1 MLGNQRKNKFRII
14 AWQHLCLCGS
24 RNRAKALILR
34 RWSDFALH
42 GMKDVNHRILQQQIQ
57 SMANSDQSANTPAST
72 TRDSTHTVSVVDRL
86 VSALGRDIAGGTWKP
101 DETLPT
107 EPEIAHRFGAGRNA
121 VREAVK
127 ILAAK
132 GFVRTE
138 RRAGTIVR
146 SESCWNLL
154 DPEVLSWMLSTV
166 ANRDNLLDEL
176 SELRSII
183 APTVATLAATHASAT
198 ETLRICEAYDQMEKL
213 TDEMPGVIDADVTFH
228 ELLFEATHNRLLV
241 ALVPAFTHLLRT
253 NFEISVRAGK
263 QVNRNL
269 KEHRQIADAISR
281 RDPETAQRATR
292 KLLAKN
298 AADLSEMIKKE
309 RRAKGETG

>member
-1 MLGNQRKNKFRII
+1 MMDRTPN
-14 AWQHLCLCGS
+14 
-24 RNRAKALILR
+24 LR
-34 RWSDFALH
+34 PKKKERET
-42 GMKDVNHRILQQQIQ
+42 VR
-57 SMANSDQSANTPAST
+57 PA
-72 TRDSTHTVSVVDRL
+72 SVVDRL
-86 VSALGRDIAGGTWKP
+86 VSALGRDIAGGVWKP

-146 SESCWNLL
+146 PESCWNLL
-154 DPEVLSWMLSTV
+154 DPEVLGWMLS
-166 ANRDNLLDEL
+166 ALGERDKLLDEL

-183 APTVATLAATHASAT
+183 EPMVAGLAAAHASAT
-198 ETLRICEAYDQMEKL
+198 ETLQICEAYDQMEKL
-213 TDEMPGVIDADVTFH
+213 SEEAQKLVDADIRFH
-228 ELLFEATHNRLLV
+228 KLLFEASHNRLLA
-241 ALVPAFTHLLRT
+241 ALVPAFSLLLRT

-263 QVNRNL
+263 QTSRNL
-269 KEHRQIADAISR
+269 KAHRQIAEAISN

-292 KLLAKN
+292 KLLTKN
-298 AADLSEMIKKE
+298 AGEITEAIRRE
-309 RRAKGETG
+309 RRTRREI

>member
-1 MLGNQRKNKFRII
+1 
-14 AWQHLCLCGS
+14 
-24 RNRAKALILR
+24 
-34 RWSDFALH
+34 
-42 GMKDVNHRILQQQIQ
+42 MKDVNHPVFPPKIQ
-57 SMANSDQSANTPAST
+57 SMANSDQSASSAGNT
-72 TRDSTHTVSVVDRL
+72 TRESIRAISVVDRL
-86 VSALGRDIAGGTWKP
+86 VSALGRDIAGGVWKP
-101 DETLPT
+101 EETLPT

-146 SESCWNLL
+146 PESCWNLL
-154 DPEVLSWMLSTV
+154 DPEVLSWMLS
-166 ANRDNLLDEL
+166 ALSNRDNLLEEL

-183 APTVATLAATHASAT
+183 APTVAALAATHASAL
-198 ETLRICEAYDQMEKL
+198 ETLRICEAYDQMEIL
-213 TDEMPGVIDADVTFH
+213 TDEMPRVIDADVAFH

-241 ALVPAFTHLLRT
+241 ALVPAFSHLLRT

-263 QVNRNL
+263 PASRNL
-269 KEHRQIADAISR
+269 KEHRQIAEAVAR
-281 RDPETAQRATR
+281 RDPEAAQKATR

-298 AADLSEMIKKE
+298 TADLSEMVKKE
-309 RRAKGETG
+309 RRARGETG

>member
-1 MLGNQRKNKFRII
+1 MNDLDSQSLPENRSKPNAGQRSNSRVKTKE
-14 AWQHLCLCGS
+14 HGS
-24 RNRAKALILR
+24 PR
-34 RWSDFALH
+34 
-42 GMKDVNHRILQQQIQ
+42 
-57 SMANSDQSANTPAST
+57 SA
-72 TRDSTHTVSVVDRL
+72 SVVDQL

-146 SESCWNLL
+146 PEFCWNLL
-154 DPEVLSWMLSTV
+154 DPEVLSWMLFALS
-166 ANRDNLLDEL
+166 NRDNLLEEL

-183 APTVATLAATHASAT
+183 APTVAALAATHASAL
-198 ETLRICEAYDQMEKL
+198 ETLRICEAYDEMEKL
-213 TDEMPGVIDADVTFH
+213 TDEMPRVIDADVAFH

-241 ALVPAFTHLLRT
+241 ALVPAFSHLLRT
-253 NFEISVRAGK
+253 HFEISVRAGK
-263 QVNRNL
+263 PASRNL
-269 KEHRQIADAISR
+269 KEHRQIAEAISR
-281 RDPETAQRATR
+281 RDADTAQRATR

-309 RRAKGETG
+309 RRARGETG

>member
-1 MLGNQRKNKFRII
+1 MNDLDHQSLPVNRGVTKAKRPSN
-14 AWQHLCLCGS
+14 S
-24 RNRAKALILR
+24 RAKKTKERESSRSI
-34 RWSDFALH
+34 
-42 GMKDVNHRILQQQIQ
+42 
-57 SMANSDQSANTPAST
+57 
-72 TRDSTHTVSVVDRL
+72 SVVDQL

-101 DETLPT
+101 EETLPT

-154 DPEVLSWMLSTV
+154 DPEVLSWMLSAV
-166 ANRDNLLDEL
+166 ANRDHLLDEL

-183 APTVATLAATHASAT
+183 APTVAALAATHASAM
-198 ETLRICEAYDQMEKL
+198 ETLRICEAYDQMEKS
-213 TDEMPGVIDADVTFH
+213 TDEMPGVIDAEVTFH

-263 QVNRNL
+263 QVSRNL

-309 RRAKGETG
+309 RRARDETG

>member
-1 MLGNQRKNKFRII
+1 MLTFAI
-14 AWQHLCLCGS
+14 HC
-24 RNRAKALILR
+24 R
-34 RWSDFALH
+34 RFS
-42 GMKDVNHRILQQQIQ
+42 Q
-57 SMANSDQSANTPAST
+57 MANSDQSEVSGAKTENRGL
-72 TRDSTHTVSVVDRL
+72 TRSVSVVDRL
-86 VSALGRDIAGGTWKP
+86 VSALGRDIASGVWKP

-107 EPEIAHRFGAGRNA
+107 EPELAHRFGAGRNA

-146 SESCWNLL
+146 PEFCWNLL
-154 DPEVLSWMLSTV
+154 ASEVLNWMLSAS
-166 ANRDNLLDEL
+166 ANKDNLLDEL
-176 SELRSII
+176 TELRAII
-183 APTVATLAATHASAT
+183 EPTAASLAAAHASAM
-198 ETLRICEAYDQMEKL
+198 ETLRILEAYDEIEKFR
-213 TDEMPGVIDADVTFH
+213 DEMQKAIDADVTFH
-228 ELLFEATHNRLLV
+228 ELLFEATHNRLLI
-241 ALVPAFTHLLRT
+241 ALVPAFSHLLRT

-269 KEHRQIADAISR
+269 KEHRQIAEAISR
-281 RDPETAQRATR
+281 RDPDTAQRATR

-309 RRAKGETG
+309 R

>member
-1 MLGNQRKNKFRII
+1 
-14 AWQHLCLCGS
+14 
-24 RNRAKALILR
+24 
-34 RWSDFALH
+34 
-42 GMKDVNHRILQQQIQ
+42 
-57 SMANSDQSANTPAST
+57 MANSDESAISRSKTKNREP
-72 TRDSTHTVSVVDRL
+72 TRSASVVDRL
-86 VSALGRDIAGGTWKP
+86 VSALGRDIAAGVWKP

-154 DPEVLSWMLSTV
+154 DPEVLSWILS
-166 ANRDNLLDEL
+166 AFGNRDNLLDEL

-183 APTVATLAATHASAT
+183 EPMAAALAATRASAI
-198 ETLRICEAYDQMEKL
+198 ETLNICETYDQMEKRS
-213 TDEMPGVIDADVTFH
+213 DGAQKAIDADVAFH

-241 ALVPAFTHLLRT
+241 ALVPAFSLLLRT

-263 QVNRNL
+263 EANRNL
-269 KEHRQIADAISR
+269 KEHRQIADAVSR
-281 RDPETAQRATR
+281 RDPEAAERATR

-298 AADLSEMIKKE
+298 AANQAEMIKKE
-309 RRAKGETG
+309 RRTRR

>member
-1 MLGNQRKNKFRII
+1 
-14 AWQHLCLCGS
+14 
-24 RNRAKALILR
+24 
-34 RWSDFALH
+34 
-42 GMKDVNHRILQQQIQ
+42 MKDVNHRNSLQQIHA
-57 SMANSDQSANTPAST
+57 MANSEQSVNSRSITKDRESN
-72 TRDSTHTVSVVDRL
+72 RSRSVVDRL
-86 VSALGRDIAGGTWKP
+86 VSALGRDIAGGVWKP

-107 EPEIAHRFGAGRNA
+107 EPELSHRFGAGRNA

-146 SESCWNLL
+146 PEFCWNLL
-154 DPEVLSWMLSTV
+154 DPEVLNWMLSAL

-183 APTVATLAATHASAT
+183 EPTVASLAATHASAM
-198 ETLRICEAYDQMEKL
+198 ETLRIREAYDQMEEL
-213 TDEMPGVIDADVTFH
+213 PDEMQKAIDADVAFH

-241 ALVPAFTHLLRT
+241 ALVPAFSLLLRT

-263 QVNRNL
+263 PASRNL
-269 KEHRQIADAISR
+269 KEHRQIAEAVSR
-281 RDPETAQRATR
+281 RDPDAARRATR

-298 AADLSEMIKKE
+298 ATDLAEMIKRE
-309 RRAKGETG
+309 RRTRK

>member
-1 MLGNQRKNKFRII
+1 
-14 AWQHLCLCGS
+14 
-24 RNRAKALILR
+24 
-34 RWSDFALH
+34 
-42 GMKDVNHRILQQQIQ
+42 
-57 SMANSDQSANTPAST
+57 MANLEHYRQIRVSRPRSANRHAPSAS
-72 TRDSTHTVSVVDRL
+72 STGWSL
-86 VSALGRDIAGGTWKP
+86 LLGRDIASGVWKP

-132 GFVRTE
+132 GLVRTE

-146 SESCWNLL
+146 PEFCWNLL
-154 DPEVLSWMLSTV
+154 DPEVLSWMLAAS

-183 APTVATLAATHASAT
+183 EPTVAALAATHASAM
-198 ETLRICEAYDQMEKL
+198 ETLQICDAYDQMEKL
-213 TDEMPGVIDADVTFH
+213 SAEMQKVIEADIAFH

-241 ALVPAFTHLLRT
+241 ALVPAFSLLLRT

-263 QVNRNL
+263 QTSRNL
-269 KEHRQIADAISR
+269 KEHRQIADAVSR
-281 RDPETAQRATR
+281 RDPEAAQRATR
-292 KLLAKN
+292 KLLGKN
-298 AADLSEMIKKE
+298 TADLSEMIKRE
-309 RRAKGETG
+309 RRTRR